1 MPWSVTTAPVCTF
14 TRMKRAPTAVAMAR
28 AETASERRALIP
40 RGRETAPRISV
51 ATAAM
56 AATQAGSTRP
66 GEKGTSPK
74 FSTRMAST
82 PPSARAWASARA
94 AWVTAFIEPAQ
105 RGLPGSGSRWT
116 MPTTAFGEPK
126 IASRLMNQA
135 GMAWRNR
142 SMQEY
147 SDQVMAPRAQAAESR
162 IFYGWWVA
170 VAFSLIIF
178 LSTGIRFAVGPFL
191 KPVVGDLGID
201 RGAFSLVVSLSLFLY
216 GLFVPLIGPL
226 VDRWG
231 SRRVC
236 ALGTVV
242 MAIAMGLTSTVH
254 TLWQFALY
262 YGVLAALG
270 LAATGQVVASA
281 TLSRWFAKRRGTA
294 VSALSVASMAG
305 ISLLVPGVMWSI
317 LRFGWRETF
326 VILGVVSLVF
336 CLPIAL
342 LVVRDDP
349 ERMGLHPDGETPD
362 PVGPDV
368 APAIERTATG
378 DAVRMPSFW
387 LLSGGLF
394 SCGFSMSLLSAHGVP
409 MLTDHGFHSMTAS
422 TAMGL
427 TGLSSIAAGM
437 IIGILSDRWG
447 RKPMLAFVYVL
458 RVVAFILIF
467 FTRDPAV
474 LMLVVILAGL
484 SPTGSFAMASAL
496 TADIFG
502 RLSVGSIFGLI
513 FLVHQIGSALGS
525 WLSGYLFDVS
535 GGYGIAFAVACGLLL
550 VGAGLALS
558 IDVNGRPV
566 RRELQPVAGGR

>member
-1 MPWSVTTAPVCTF
+1 
-14 TRMKRAPTAVAMAR
+14 
-28 AETASERRALIP
+28 
-40 RGRETAPRISV
+40 
-51 ATAAM
+51 
-56 AATQAGSTRP
+56 
-66 GEKGTSPK
+66 
-74 FSTRMAST
+74 
-82 PPSARAWASARA
+82 
-94 AWVTAFIEPAQ
+94 
-105 RGLPGSGSRWT
+105 
-116 MPTTAFGEPK
+116 
-126 IASRLMNQA
+126 
-135 GMAWRNR
+135 
-142 SMQEY
+142 MQEY
-147 SDQVMAPRAQAAESR
+147 SDQVMAPRAEAAQSR

-191 KPVVGDLGID
+191 KPVAGDLGID

-231 SRRVC
+231 SRLVC
-236 ALGTVV
+236 SLGAVV

-281 TLSRWFAKRRGTA
+281 TLSRWFVRRRGTA
-294 VSALSVASMAG
+294 VSVLSVASMAG

-326 VILGVVSLVF
+326 VILGVISLVF
-336 CLPIAL
+336 CLPISL
-342 LVVRDDP
+342 FIVRDDP
-349 ERMGLHPDGETPD
+349 DRMGLRPDGEVRAPAS
-362 PVGPDV
+362 PGV
-368 APAIERTATG
+368 AAAIERTATG
-378 DAVRMPSFW
+378 DALRTPSFW
-387 LLSGGLF
+387 FLSGGLF
-394 SCGFSMSLLSAHGVP
+394 TCGFSMSLLSAHGVP

-422 TAMGL
+422 SAVGL
-427 TGLSSIAAGM
+427 TGVSSIAAGM
-437 IIGILSDRWG
+437 AIGVLSDRWG
-447 RKPMLAFVYVL
+447 RKPLLAFVYLL
-458 RVVAFILIF
+458 RVVALTLIF
-467 FTRDPAV
+467 LTRDPAV
-474 LMLVVILAGL
+474 LMVVAILGGL
-484 SPTGSFAMASAL
+484 SLTGSFAMASAL

-513 FLVHQIGSALGS
+513 FLVHQIGAALGS

-535 GGYGIAFAVACGLLL
+535 GGYGFAFAIACGLLL
-550 VGAGLALS
+550 VGAGLSLT

>member
-1 MPWSVTTAPVCTF
+1 
-14 TRMKRAPTAVAMAR
+14 
-28 AETASERRALIP
+28 
-40 RGRETAPRISV
+40 
-51 ATAAM
+51 
-56 AATQAGSTRP
+56 
-66 GEKGTSPK
+66 
-74 FSTRMAST
+74 
-82 PPSARAWASARA
+82 
-94 AWVTAFIEPAQ
+94 
-105 RGLPGSGSRWT
+105 
-116 MPTTAFGEPK
+116 
-126 IASRLMNQA
+126 
-135 GMAWRNR
+135 
-142 SMQEY
+142 MQEY
-147 SDQVMAPRAQAAESR
+147 SDQVMAPRAEAAQSR

-191 KPVVGDLGID
+191 KPVAGDLGID

-231 SRRVC
+231 SRLVC
-236 ALGTVV
+236 SLGAVV

-281 TLSRWFAKRRGTA
+281 TLSRWFVRRRGTA
-294 VSALSVASMAG
+294 VSVLSVASMAG

-326 VILGVVSLVF
+326 VILGVISLVF
-336 CLPIAL
+336 CLPISL
-342 LVVRDDP
+342 FIVRDDP
-349 ERMGLHPDGETPD
+349 DRMGLRPDGEVRAPAS
-362 PVGPDV
+362 PGV
-368 APAIERTATG
+368 AAAIERTATG
-378 DAVRMPSFW
+378 DALRTPSFW
-387 LLSGGLF
+387 FLSGGLF
-394 SCGFSMSLLSAHGVP
+394 TCGFSMSLLSAHGVP

-422 TAMGL
+422 SAVGL
-427 TGLSSIAAGM
+427 TGVSSIAAGM
-437 IIGILSDRWG
+437 AIGVLSDRWG
-447 RKPMLAFVYVL
+447 RKPMLAFVYLL
-458 RVVAFILIF
+458 RVVALTLIF
-467 FTRDPAV
+467 LTRDPAV
-474 LMLVVILAGL
+474 LMVVAILGGL
-484 SPTGSFAMASAL
+484 SLTGSFAMASAL

-513 FLVHQIGSALGS
+513 FLVHQIGAALGS

-535 GGYGIAFAVACGLLL
+535 GGYGFAFAIACGLLL
-550 VGAGLALS
+550 VGAGLSLT

>member
-1 MPWSVTTAPVCTF
+1 
-14 TRMKRAPTAVAMAR
+14 
-28 AETASERRALIP
+28 
-40 RGRETAPRISV
+40 
-51 ATAAM
+51 
-56 AATQAGSTRP
+56 
-66 GEKGTSPK
+66 
-74 FSTRMAST
+74 
-82 PPSARAWASARA
+82 
-94 AWVTAFIEPAQ
+94 
-105 RGLPGSGSRWT
+105 
-116 MPTTAFGEPK
+116 
-126 IASRLMNQA
+126 
-135 GMAWRNR
+135 
-142 SMQEY
+142 MQEY
-147 SDQVMAPRAQAAESR
+147 SDQVMAPRAEAAQSR

-191 KPVVGDLGID
+191 KPVAGDLGID

-231 SRRVC
+231 SRLVC
-236 ALGTVV
+236 SLGAVV

-281 TLSRWFAKRRGTA
+281 TLSRWFVRRRGTA
-294 VSALSVASMAG
+294 VSVLSVASMAG

-326 VILGVVSLVF
+326 VILGVISLVF
-336 CLPIAL
+336 CLPISL
-342 LVVRDDP
+342 FIVRDDP
-349 ERMGLHPDGETPD
+349 DRMGLRPDGEVRAPAS
-362 PVGPDV
+362 PGV
-368 APAIERTATG
+368 AAAIERTATG
-378 DAVRMPSFW
+378 DALRTPSFW
-387 LLSGGLF
+387 FLSGGLF
-394 SCGFSMSLLSAHGVP
+394 TCGFSMSLLSAHGVP

-422 TAMGL
+422 SAMGL
-427 TGLSSIAAGM
+427 TGVSSIAAGM
-437 IIGILSDRWG
+437 AIGVLSDRWG
-447 RKPMLAFVYVL
+447 RKPMLAFVYLL
-458 RVVAFILIF
+458 RVVAFTLIF
-467 FTRDPAV
+467 LTRDPAV
-474 LMLVVILAGL
+474 LMVVAILGGL
-484 SPTGSFAMASAL
+484 SLTGSFAMASAL

-513 FLVHQIGSALGS
+513 FLVHQIGAALGS

-535 GGYGIAFAVACGLLL
+535 GGYGFAFAIACGLLL
-550 VGAGLALS
+550 VGAGLSLT